1 MVESYGLEIIPTTEP
16 GSFYQ
21 PLPAPSVTALEHRRI
36 ADIVQRARK
45 ILQPQG
51 HLLAVVENNYLSS
64 KQVDA
69 WSAEMKF
76 CQTSGGKRRHHHHPR
91 SGQTNA
97 GRQRPEPRRGARQ
110 SDVKPDLRQSK
121 SGEKITEKLYLKVYP
136 PLLLKHLGLW
146 VAVWLGQL

>member
-69 WSAEMKF
+69 
-76 CQTSGGKRRHHHHPR
+76 
-91 SGQTNA
+91 
-97 GRQRPEPRRGARQ
+97 
-110 SDVKPDLRQSK
+110 
-121 SGEKITEKLYLKVYP
+121 
-136 PLLLKHLGLW
+136 
-146 VAVWLGQL
+146 